1 MFGGGGETKKAAAT
15 VFGKHCGEESNVDGG
30 DMTWDIVHPCDNQT
44 QDEESACSSE
54 DEIGDSRGA
63 DFHGTFPAA

>member
-1 MFGGGGETKKAAAT
+1 MSGGGGLKKAAAN

-30 DMTWDIVHPCDNQT
+30 DMTWDIVHPGDNQT

-54 DEIGDSRGA
+54 DEFEDSGCDDFYGA
-63 DFHGTFPAA
+63 SPAA